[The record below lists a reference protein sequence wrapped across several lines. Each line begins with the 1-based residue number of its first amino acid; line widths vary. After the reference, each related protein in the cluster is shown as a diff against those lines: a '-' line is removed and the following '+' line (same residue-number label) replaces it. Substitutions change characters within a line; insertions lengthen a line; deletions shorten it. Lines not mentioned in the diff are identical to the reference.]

1 MNMSLLSP
9 QDHKFPSLVAK
20 VALKSKRKLIDNLWY
35 EVLLGIK
42 IKLWATYLSLLSG
55 LIHWASRIIRPTSN
69 WQRPLFRE
77 SGQSSHSRK
86 RSNEY
91 LMKMNECKRTISAL
105 GILIF
110 SILFQPVPFVHHQS
124 VLLPGHCE
132 VHWDLQHLQQMVS
145 PLFDRSKSPFR
156 IYDIFCS
163 EYKEYSEQNIW
174 YILSRIYNI
183 LCPPGR
189 NPWPLRSL
197 WWKRWRKGS
206 SSAPQAACL

>member
-1 MNMSLLSP
+1 MNLLSP

-35 EVLLGIK
+35 QVLLGIK

-55 LIHWASRIIRPTSN
+55 LIHWAGRIIRPTSN
-69 WQRPLFRE
+69 WKDQLFRE
-77 SGQSSHSRK
+77 SGHTKKSSHSRK

-91 LMKMNECKRTISAL
+91 LMKMNECKRNISALGILIFCILFQLSECKRTISAL

-132 VHWDLQHLQQMVS
+132 VHRDLQHLQQMVS
-145 PLFDRSKSPFR
+145 PLFDRSKYPFR
-156 IYDIFCS
+156 IYDIFYS
-163 EYKEYSEQNIW
+163 EYII
-174 YILSRIYNI
+174 YILFRI
-183 LCPPGR
+183 
-189 NPWPLRSL
+189 
-197 WWKRWRKGS
+197 
-206 SSAPQAACL
+206 